1 MKKMLSKF
9 GSIITKLQGN
19 HKYVKW
25 QIVSLLYTLCC
36 KLHRYDFGIFLEGT
50 TSPFDSLKDK
60 YWTKQHYKIEHR
72 LFWCLQGTT
81 SLFALSFAPNLSCPL
96 NNFTINHSITRI
108 VLFHPLF
115 FSRSNASKDTIARS
129 KSVVTYIFFSQSY
142 FFDGSLMV
150 I

>member
-72 LFWCLQGTT
+72 LFWCLQDQTHLKIPLPRVRVLSPT
-81 SLFALSFAPNLSCPL
+81 FFLASLISSMD
-96 NNFTINHSITRI
+96 H
-108 VLFHPLF
+108 
-115 FSRSNASKDTIARS
+115 
-129 KSVVTYIFFSQSY
+129 
-142 FFDGSLMV
+142 
-150 I
+150 